1 MAGSKYNWG
10 GMGLGTDRGSQ
21 FLPGSDWTAA
31 RGENGRQILE
41 LEQSRVFKIMSDAK
55 GMS

>member
-1 MAGSKYNWG
+1 
-10 GMGLGTDRGSQ
+10 MGLGTDRGSQ